1 MSSAQGL
8 LFEAA
13 LAFFRKYRMKT
24 RVDVY
29 VDGMN
34 LFYGALKCLKFK
46 WLNLVKLAYWFSL
59 ALAGKILL

>member
-1 MSSAQGL
+1 
-8 LFEAA
+8 
-13 LAFFRKYRMKT
+13 MKT

-34 LFYGALKCLKFK
+34 LFYGALKCSKFK